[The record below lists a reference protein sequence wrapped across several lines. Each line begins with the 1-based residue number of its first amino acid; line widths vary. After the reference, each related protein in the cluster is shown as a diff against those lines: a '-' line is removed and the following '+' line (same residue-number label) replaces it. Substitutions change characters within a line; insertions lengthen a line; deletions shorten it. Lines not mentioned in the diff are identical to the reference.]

1 MIIPGKIIICIQ
13 VTVDE
18 AGDNPDIILIT
29 EAPEFITVYTG
40 EKLNTDHFI
49 YGLVRTLYFSVD

>member
-49 YGLVRTLYFSVD
+49 YGLVWTL